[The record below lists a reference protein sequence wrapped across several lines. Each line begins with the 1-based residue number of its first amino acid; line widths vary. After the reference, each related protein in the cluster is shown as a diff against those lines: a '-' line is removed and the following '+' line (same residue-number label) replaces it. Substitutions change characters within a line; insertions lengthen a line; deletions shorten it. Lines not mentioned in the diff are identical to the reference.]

1 MSVKTTP
8 ARSQSLHTVSLV
20 SNNTD
25 KILIQTEYTSTTI
38 LLDSEDSSFVDTLVL
53 TEATSSGLTTS
64 DNGKTWTVDTI
75 NINEHT
81 FDL

>member
-1 MSVKTTP
+1 MECQDD
-8 ARSQSLHTVSLV
+8 ACQITVAAHSK
-20 SNNTD
+20 SNT
-25 KILIQTEYTSTTI
+25 KYYKQILSEIEYTSTTI
-38 LLDSEDSSFVDTLVL
+38 LLDSEDSSFIDTLVL
-53 TEATSSGLTTS
+53 NEATSSGLTTS